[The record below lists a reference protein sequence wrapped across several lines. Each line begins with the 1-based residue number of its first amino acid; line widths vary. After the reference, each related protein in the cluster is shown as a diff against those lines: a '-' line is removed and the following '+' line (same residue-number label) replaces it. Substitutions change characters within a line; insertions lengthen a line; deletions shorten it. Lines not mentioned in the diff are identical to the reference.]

1 MLRKFK
7 TPKTIFIG
15 GRGNIKRIAIGGDAP
30 VTVQTMWKEEI
41 ASLDGDNRAL
51 TEVIKKINVLK
62 SLGCDILRFA
72 VPDMKSAA
80 ALVQIQE
87 RTDMPLVA
95 DIHFDYRL
103 ALECLK
109 GSVAAIRINP
119 GKPRES

>member
-15 GRGNIKRIAIGGDAP
+15 GQGNIKRIAIGGDAP

-41 ASLDGDNRAL
+41 ASLDGDDSAL
-51 TEVIKKINVLK
+51 TELIKKINVLK

-87 RTDMPLVA
+87 R
-95 DIHFDYRL
+95 H
-103 ALECLK
+103 
-109 GSVAAIRINP
+109 AACC
-119 GKPRES
+119 GHSL